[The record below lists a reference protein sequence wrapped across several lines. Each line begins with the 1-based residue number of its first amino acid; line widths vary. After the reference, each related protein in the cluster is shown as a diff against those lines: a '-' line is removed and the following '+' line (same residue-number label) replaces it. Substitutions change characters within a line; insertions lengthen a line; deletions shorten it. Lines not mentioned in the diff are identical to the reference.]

1 MWGEPIFLLLT
12 EAVRIYIYMR
22 CCRMCIGSYKV
33 HKRPAAVIFAM
44 LWGID
49 CLIGASV
56 SPKMA
61 VEVAPSLYFVEV
73 LLLFGASFFY
83 QGTAIRRILTAILLP
98 MAYGVGKWTIIFTLF
113 RTVNVN
119 ERQLLLGTVVSAAAL
134 GILEICMERFRRTRQ
149 EQEREWLEQEIRM
162 YENQFQVIRQSQQ
175 AVRSL
180 RHDMKHHMK
189 MLADMI
195 GNGERDNALAYLASM
210 GAFMDKGEEYVSSG
224 NERTD
229 SILNYMISRAKAAG
243 IAVEWDIQIPE
254 QLDMSPFDSNVILSN
269 LFENAYNAVQEV
281 KDPRLYIRMKYDRG
295 ILCIT
300 MRNTYSA
307 SKAKAAALPSG
318 AAPAWTAA
326 SEEHGYGLKN
336 IRRVAGKYH
345 GELTVN
351 TEGDMFE
358 ANVILFLQES
368 NTPSAG

>member
-1 MWGEPIFLLLT
+1 
-12 EAVRIYIYMR
+12 
-22 CCRMCIGSYKV
+22 
-33 HKRPAAVIFAM
+33 
-44 LWGID
+44 
-49 CLIGASV
+49 
-56 SPKMA
+56 
-61 VEVAPSLYFVEV
+61 
-73 LLLFGASFFY
+73 
-83 QGTAIRRILTAILLP
+83 
-98 MAYGVGKWTIIFTLF
+98 
-113 RTVNVN
+113 
-119 ERQLLLGTVVSAAAL
+119 
-134 GILEICMERFRRTRQ
+134 
-149 EQEREWLEQEIRM
+149 
-162 YENQFQVIRQSQQ
+162 
-175 AVRSL
+175 
-180 RHDMKHHMK
+180 MKHHMK

-229 SILNYMISRAKAAG
+229 SILNYMISRAKSAG

-269 LFENAYNAVQEV
+269 LFENACNAVQEV

-368 NTPSAG
+368 DTPSAG